1 MRVWEKQC
9 VGSSRVLN
17 QAFRSGDHRPA
28 FMSTLAF
35 RKGNSTPALNFVA
48 HCVEYVLR
56 RTHQYNNRTA
66 ASFDHRY
73 QPAVD
78 RVVRYSTA
86 QHSTAQHST
95 AQHSAAQRSAAQ
107 RSAAAVAAAAACYHI
122 AKQQQQSGFH
132 QKVNLLQMGC
142 FGSQIVEKLLGSHD
156 QHAVPHNGN
165 APPLCSHG
173 RALHKAI
180 HSCGLLCDAV
190 CPLEHFCRIHG
201 KGYLS
206 DARAVYVLPAIQTLT
221 TRKRPKLIGIDS
233 LPDSKTSSQ
242 AQQKQYQL
250 SFGSDQIESVLGA
263 DSPAKQEGININ
275 NEANY

>member
-1 MRVWEKQC
+1 MLHR
-9 VGSSRVLN
+9 GTI
-17 QAFRSGDHRPA
+17 QAEDDMMCKPKVRNMCIRYD
-28 FMSTLAF
+28 STLVLLLLITGLT
-35 RKGNSTPALNFVA
+35 RKILAPT
-48 HCVEYVLR
+48 
-56 RTHQYNNRTA
+56 
-66 ASFDHRY
+66 
-73 QPAVD
+73 
-78 RVVRYSTA
+78 
-86 QHSTAQHST
+86 
-95 AQHSAAQRSAAQ
+95 
-107 RSAAAVAAAAACYHI
+107 AACYHI